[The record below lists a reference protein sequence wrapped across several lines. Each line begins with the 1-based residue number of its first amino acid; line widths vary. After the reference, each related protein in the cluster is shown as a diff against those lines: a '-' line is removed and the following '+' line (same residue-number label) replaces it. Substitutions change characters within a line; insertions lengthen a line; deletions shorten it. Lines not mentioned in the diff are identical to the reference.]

1 MTNTLKSALI
11 RVPFALAFLGTALLA
26 ARLGGPLTGSLES
39 LVVMPSVFLGLAA
52 VFALASEEMV
62 DEMKNG
68 NWTSFRA

>member
-1 MTNTLKSALI
+1 MSNTLKSALI

-26 ARLGGPLTGSLES
+26 SRLGGPLGSLES
-39 LVVMPSVFLGLAA
+39 MVVMPSVFLGLAA

-62 DEMKNG
+62 GEMKNG

>member
-1 MTNTLKSALI
+1 MTSSLKSALI

-26 ARLGGPLTGSLES
+26 SRLGAPLAGSLES
-39 LVVMPSVFLGLAA
+39 MVVMPSVFLGLGV